1 MVRAVVFDL
10 DGVITDSTGYHL
22 LSWQQAAAEKGL
34 EFGPE
39 IHEQLKGLTRQA
51 SLDVILGSQKRQ
63 FSDEEKAS
71 ILQRKQ
77 QYYQEFV
84 ERMTVGDMLPG
95 AEQLLRQIKA
105 RGRKLGVASA
115 SKNASLILERLSL
128 RPLFDVV
135 VDGNQ
140 IAKSKPDPEVYSKA
154 LDLLGVR
161 PFEAVAV
168 EDAAAGVAAA
178 KAAGM
183 WCVGVGSGE
192 YLAGADLIV
201 KSIAHL
207 SVDDLLALG
216 D

>member
-10 DGVITDSTGYHL
+10 DGVITDSTGHHL

-34 EFGPE
+34 ELGPE

>member
-10 DGVITDSTGYHL
+10 DGVITDSTGHHL

-34 EFGPE
+34 ELGPE

-84 ERMTVGDMLPG
+84 ERMTVRDMLPG

-168 EDAAAGVAAA
+168 
-178 KAAGM
+178 
-183 WCVGVGSGE
+183 
-192 YLAGADLIV
+192 
-201 KSIAHL
+201 
-207 SVDDLLALG
+207 
-216 D
+216 

>member
-1 MVRAVVFDL
+1 VIKAVVFDL

-22 LSWQQAAAEKGL
+22 LSWQQAAAEKGFEL
-34 EFGPE
+34 DPE

-63 FSDEEKAS
+63 FSEQEKAS

-77 QYYQEFV
+77 ECYQEFV
-84 ERMTVGDMLPG
+84 QHMTVRDMLPG

-105 RGRKLGVASA
+105 QGRRLGVASA

-128 RPLFDVV
+128 RPLFDAV

-140 IAKSKPDPEVYSKA
+140 ITRSKPDPEVYTKA
-154 LDLLGVR
+154 LDLLCVG

-168 EDAAAGVAAA
+168 EDAAAGVSAA
-178 KAAGM
+178 KAAGI
-183 WCVGVGSGE
+183 WCVGVGSVE
-192 YLAGADLIV
+192 YLAEADLV
-201 KSIAHL
+201 VESIAQL
-207 SVDDLLALG
+207 SVDDLLGLG
-216 D
+216 E

>member
-22 LSWQQAAAEKGL
+22 LSWQRAAAEKGL

-51 SLDVILGSQKRQ
+51 SLDVILGSQKRR
-63 FSDEEKAS
+63 FSEQEKAS

-77 QYYQEFV
+77 LYYREFV
-84 ERMTVGDMLPG
+84 RRMTVRDLLPG

-115 SKNASLILERLSL
+115 SRNASLILEKLSL

-140 IAKSKPDPEVYSKA
+140 IAKSKPDPEVYSRA
-154 LDLLGVR
+154 LDLLCVK

-183 WCVGVGSGE
+183 WCVGVGRGACFAE
-192 YLAGADLIV
+192 ADLTV
-201 KSIAHL
+201 ESIAQL

-216 D
+216 E